1 MRFYP
6 TRLHK
11 GMISGFII
19 MAALA
24 LLLLFLFGCSQ
35 KVNTPHRSVD
45 DRLRGV
51 EMPVPSKDPIKKKYR
66 KSFAPVKAHKPHV
79 K

>member
-6 TRLHK
+6 TKLHK
-11 GMISGFII
+11 GMVVGFII
-19 MAALA
+19 MGFII
-24 LLLLFLFGCSQ
+24 LLCLFLFGCSQ

>member
-1 MRFYP
+1 
-6 TRLHK
+6 
-11 GMISGFII
+11 

-24 LLLLFLFGCSQ
+24 LLCLFLFGCSQ
-35 KVNTPHRSVD
+35 KVNTHHGSVD

-51 EMPVPSKDPIKKKYR
+51 EMPVPSKDPIKKKYK
-66 KSFAPVKAHKPHV
+66 KSFAPLKAYKPNI

>member
-6 TRLHK
+6 TKLHK
-11 GMISGFII
+11 GMVVGFII
-19 MAALA
+19 MGFII
-24 LLLLFLFGCSQ
+24 LLCLFLFGCSQ
-35 KVNTPHRSVD
+35 KVNTPHRSAD
-45 DRLRGV
+45 ARLRGV
-51 EMPVPSKDPIKKKYR
+51 EMPVRSKDPIKKKYR

>member
-1 MRFYP
+1 MRFYH
-6 TRLHK
+6 TKLHK
-11 GMISGFII
+11 GMISGLII
-19 MAALA
+19 TAAIA

-51 EMPVPSKDPIKKKYR
+51 EMPVPSKDPIKKKYK
-66 KSFAPVKAHKPHV
+66 KSFAPLKAYKPNI

>member
-6 TRLHK
+6 TKLHK
-11 GMISGFII
+11 GMIVGFII
-19 MAALA
+19 MGFVI
-24 LLLLFLFGCSQ
+24 LLCLFLFGCSQ

-51 EMPVPSKDPIKKKYR
+51 EMPKPSKD
-66 KSFAPVKAHKPHV
+66 KP
-79 K
+79 